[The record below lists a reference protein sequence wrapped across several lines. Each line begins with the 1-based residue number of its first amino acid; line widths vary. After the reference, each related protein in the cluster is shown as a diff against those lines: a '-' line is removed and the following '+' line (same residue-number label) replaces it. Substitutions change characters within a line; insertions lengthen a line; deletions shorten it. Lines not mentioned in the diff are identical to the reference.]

1 MQNQSKQGFTL
12 VEIMIVVVIIGL
24 LAALAIPAFNT
35 VRNTTLEKTIVND
48 GRLIGTAIQQV
59 AMESGDSQCDV
70 TFTAGTGGAAST
82 WVVTSTNG
90 GSYPGSLSQ
99 GVNGTSVTDLDINDG
114 TFVLD
119 HAQYDNSNTK
129 YTAAKTNADGLTFT
143 ATGVPTATPV
153 VTP

>member
-1 MQNQSKQGFTL
+1 MQNQAKQGFTL

-48 GRLIGTAIQQV
+48 GRLIGAAIQQV
-59 AMESGDSQCDV
+59 AMESGDSVCDV
-70 TFTAGTGGAAST
+70 TFTAGAGGAAST
-82 WVVTSTNG
+82 WVVTSANG

-99 GVNGTSVTDLDINDG
+99 GVNGTTVTGLDINTG
-114 TFVLD
+114 TFDLN

-129 YTAAKTNADGLTFT
+129 YGNAQAGTDGLTFT
-143 ATGVPTATPV
+143 ATGVPTP
-153 VTP
+153 